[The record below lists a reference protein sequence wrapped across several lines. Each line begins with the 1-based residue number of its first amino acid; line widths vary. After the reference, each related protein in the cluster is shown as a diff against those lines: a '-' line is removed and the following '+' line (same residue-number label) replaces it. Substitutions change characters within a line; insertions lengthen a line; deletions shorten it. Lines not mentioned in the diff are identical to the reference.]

1 MKVLHLTAGK
11 LYGGIETYLLTL
23 ARLRH
28 LCPEME
34 PHFGVCF
41 PGRLQEELVAAGVS
55 VYELGAV
62 RVSRPWTV
70 LRARWR
76 LRRILRDTKFDV
88 AITHGSWPHVVF
100 APEVKRAGVRLVYA
114 VHGQLD
120 RGHWLNRWAARTPP
134 DAIVANS
141 YFTAD
146 SARFVFPNIAATVVY
161 PPVLG
166 PIPVDRDEVQ
176 PRLRAECNTAL
187 DAVVV
192 LIVSRIEQLK
202 GHAVLLDAL
211 GRLRDVEGWV
221 CWIVGGAQRP
231 HEVELLRE
239 LQATARQ
246 LGITERVRFLG
257 QRSDVPAV
265 MAAADIYCQTN
276 TGPEGFG
283 LTFVEALRAGLPVI
297 TTNIG
302 GAAEIVT
309 PDCGILCPPG
319 DARAVAAALREL
331 ITDPDRRQR
340 LARAGPAR
348 ASTLCDPRQRIPELA
363 NVITITREQ
372 LPCSGGSRDR

>member
-1 MKVLHLTAGK
+1 MKVLHLTSGN

-41 PGRLQEELVAAGVS
+41 PGRLQDELVAAGVP
-55 VYELGAV
+55 VYELGPV
-62 RVSRPWTV
+62 RLSRLWTV

-88 AITHGSWPHVVF
+88 AVTHGSWPHVVF

-114 VHGQLD
+114 VHDHLSPQ
-120 RGHWLNRWAARTPP
+120 HWLNRWAARTPP
-134 DAIVANS
+134 DAVVANS
-141 YFTAD
+141 RFTVATAQ
-146 SARFVFPNIAATVVY
+146 SVFPNIAASVVY

-166 PIPVDRDEVQ
+166 PEPVDHFEV
-176 PRLRAECNTAL
+176 RTRIRTELNTAK

-211 GRLRDVEGWV
+211 GRLRDVEGWA

-239 LQATARQ
+239 LQATGNR
-246 LGITERVRFLG
+246 LGIAERLRYLG
-257 QRSDVPAV
+257 PRSDVPAV
-265 MAAADIYCQTN
+265 MAAADIYCQPN

-283 LTFVEALRAGLPVI
+283 LTFVEALRAGLPVV
-297 TTNIG
+297 TSNIG

-319 DARAVAAALREL
+319 DVRAVADALREL
-331 ITDPDRRQR
+331 ITDLDRRQR
-340 LARAGPAR
+340 LALAGPTRAAELCEPEHRLKCLAR
-348 ASTLCDPRQRIPELA
+348 ALLE
-363 NVITITREQ
+363 
-372 LPCSGGSRDR
+372 G